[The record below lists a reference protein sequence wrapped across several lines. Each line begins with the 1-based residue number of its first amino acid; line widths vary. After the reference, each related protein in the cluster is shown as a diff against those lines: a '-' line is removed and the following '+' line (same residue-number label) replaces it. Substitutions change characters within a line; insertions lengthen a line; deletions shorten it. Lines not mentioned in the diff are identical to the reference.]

1 MKHYRNII
9 WHRKIFFV
17 LKIVYKVIKYYLS
30 RLSWKREIF
39 IVEVPTTMESE
50 QHKQK
55 LMADVLEILEHQI
68 KIH

>member
-1 MKHYRNII
+1 MKHYRHII

-17 LKIVYKVIKYYLS
+17 LKVVYKVIKYYLS
-30 RLSWKREIF
+30 KLSWKREIF
-39 IVEVPTTMESE
+39 VVEVPTAMKNE
-50 QHKQK
+50 QDKQK

>member
-39 IVEVPTTMESE
+39 IVEVPTTMEN
-50 QHKQK
+50 QQQKQK
-55 LMADVLEILEHQI
+55 LMAEVLKILEQQI
-68 KIH
+68 KLK

>member
-1 MKHYRNII
+1 MKHYRDII

-39 IVEVPTTMESE
+39 IVEVPTTMENE
-50 QHKQK
+50 QQKQK
-55 LMADVLEILEHQI
+55 LMAEVLEILEQQI
-68 KIH
+68 KLK

>member
-1 MKHYRNII
+1 MKHYRHII

-17 LKIVYKVIKYYLS
+17 LKITFK
-30 RLSWKREIF
+30 LSWKREIF

>member
-1 MKHYRNII
+1 MKHYRHII

-17 LKIVYKVIKYYLS
+17 FKVVFKVIKYYLS
-30 RLSWKREIF
+30 KLSWRREIF

-50 QHKQK
+50 QDKQK
-55 LMADVLEILEHQI
+55 LMTDVLEILEHQI

>member
-39 IVEVPTTMESE
+39 IVEVPTTMENE
-50 QHKQK
+50 QQKQK
-55 LMADVLEILEHQI
+55 LMAEVLEILEQQI
-68 KIH
+68 KLK